1 MAQLVVNKSDLWLVN
16 AQVVQPKADSV
27 ILTLQAN
34 VDLKLALPV
43 RIEPVTLYLFE
54 REYGHDNPYAAVN
67 IPGSNIK
74 GNYTLG
80 VSDQFTPIQN
90 QTVWEKFVKQVVFQE
105 KTSLAM
111 YGKMTAYLGVL
122 KSHVTMDK
130 DVVAPSKSCLST
142 LHQLNPPHSIYFLYY
157 PLCELLLT
165 PSSLK

>member
-1 MAQLVVNKSDLWLVN
+1 VAQLVVNKSDLWLVN
-16 AQVVQPKADSV
+16 AKVVQPKPDSV
-27 ILTLQAN
+27 IMTLQAN

-54 REYGHDNPYAAVN
+54 RDYGHDHPYAAVD
-67 IPGSNIK
+67 IPGSTIK

-90 QTVWEKFVKQVVFQE
+90 ETVWEKFVQQVLFQE
-105 KTSLAM
+105 KTALSM

-130 DVVAPSKSCLST
+130 DIIAPSKFSF
-142 LHQLNPPHSIYFLYY
+142 FLILIRTS
-157 PLCELLLT
+157 PWGPMLLLWFGLFAYGFQ
-165 PSSLK
+165 P

>member
-16 AQVVQPKADSV
+16 AQVAQPKPDSV

-43 RIEPVTLYLFE
+43 RIEPFTLYLFE
-54 REYGHDNPYAAVN
+54 REYGHDYPYAAVD
-67 IPGSNIK
+67 IPDSTIK

-80 VSDQFTPIQN
+80 VSDQFTQLQN
-90 QTVWEKFVKQVVFQE
+90 QTVWEKFVKQVLFQE
-105 KTSLAM
+105 ETALAM

-130 DVVAPSKSCLST
+130 DVVAPSKF
-142 LHQLNPPHSIYFLYY
+142 YFYLI
-157 PLCELLLT
+157 
-165 PSSLK
+165 

>member
-1 MAQLVVNKSDLWLVN
+1 VAQLVVNKSDLWLVN

-54 REYGHDNPYAAVN
+54 REYGHDNPYAAVD
-67 IPGSNIK
+67 IGAQTIK

-80 VSDQFTPIQN
+80 VSDQFTPIRN

-105 KTSLAM
+105 ETSLAM

-130 DVVAPSKSCLST
+130 DVVAPSTSCPLICN
-142 LHQLNPPHSIYFLYY
+142 QLNPSYSHFHFWNVSDAFQP
-157 PLCELLLT
+157 
-165 PSSLK
+165 